1 MCQLAYAHGKGQ
13 IPVAHERRGSKTA
26 PLALGETTSLRRALG
41 ALQWL
46 AGQTRPDI
54 SAEVSMLQG
63 ALQRPAVGDLMK
75 VNKLL
80 RRAKA

>member
-1 MCQLAYAHGKGQ
+1 MCQLAYAHRTGQ
-13 IPVAHERRGSKTA
+13 IPVARERRGSKPA
-26 PLALGETTSLRRALG
+26 PLTSEETTSLRRALG
-41 ALQWL
+41 ALQRL